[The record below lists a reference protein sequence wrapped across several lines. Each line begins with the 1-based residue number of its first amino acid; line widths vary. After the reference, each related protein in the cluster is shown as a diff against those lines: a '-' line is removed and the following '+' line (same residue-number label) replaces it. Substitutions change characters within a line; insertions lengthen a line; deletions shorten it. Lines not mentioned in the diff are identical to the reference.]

1 MLLDKIKALAAQHQA
16 DNIATRRHLHAHPEL
31 SYQEFETSKYVQARL
46 TEIGIPFTVIATTG
60 VLGIIE
66 GKNPT
71 KRVIAL
77 RADMDALPIIEEN
90 TIDYKS
96 TNEGVMHACGHDV
109 HTTILLGA
117 AKVLWTLRD
126 EFEGTI
132 KLLFQ
137 PGEEKNPGGA
147 SYMIRD
153 GALEN
158 PKPQGIV
165 GLHVHPGLNEGK
177 LSFRKGRVMASA
189 DELYV
194 SIKGPGGHAA
204 TPHQTVDTILVAAQL
219 IQSLQTIISRNRN
232 PQNPSK
238 RVIALRAD
246 MDALPIIEENKI
258 DYKSN
263 NDGVMHA
270 CGHDVHTTIL
280 LGAAKILWSLR
291 EEFEGTIK
299 LLFQPGEEKNPGGAT
314 YMIRDG
320 ALENPK
326 PQGIVGLHVH
336 PGLNEGKLSFR
347 KGRVMASADELYI
360 SIKGPGG
367 HAATPHQTV
376 DTILV
381 AAQLIQS
388 LQTII
393 ARNRNPQN
401 PSVLSICSIHGGN
414 TTNVIPSEVKLMGTF
429 RAMDEVWRFQAHD
442 LMLQQAKGIAIATG
456 AEIDFRVDVGYPTVD
471 NEPILTE
478 AAWRLA
484 DAYMGKEN
492 VEETEKRMG
501 AEDFGYYS
509 QVIPGCFFR
518 LGVRNESAGIVHNV
532 HTPHFN
538 IDEAAIEQGV
548 GMMAWLGTQL

>member
-1 MLLDKIKALAAQHQA
+1 MLLDKIKALAAQHQSE
-16 DNIATRRHLHAHPEL
+16 NIATRRHLHAHPEL
-31 SYQEFETSKYVQARL
+31 SYQEFETSKYVQAQL
-46 TEIGIPFTVIATTG
+46 TSIGIPFTVIATTG

-90 TIDYKS
+90 KIDYKS

-117 AKVLWTLRD
+117 AKVLWALRD

-153 GALEN
+153 GALDN
-158 PKPQGIV
+158 PKPQGII

-204 TPHQTVDTILVAAQL
+204 TPHQTVDTVLVAAQL
-219 IQSLQTIISRNRN
+219 IT
-232 PQNPSK
+232 
-238 RVIALRAD
+238 
-246 MDALPIIEENKI
+246 
-258 DYKSN
+258 
-263 NDGVMHA
+263 
-270 CGHDVHTTIL
+270 
-280 LGAAKILWSLR
+280 
-291 EEFEGTIK
+291 
-299 LLFQPGEEKNPGGAT
+299 
-314 YMIRDG
+314 
-320 ALENPK
+320 
-326 PQGIVGLHVH
+326 
-336 PGLNEGKLSFR
+336 
-347 KGRVMASADELYI
+347 
-360 SIKGPGG
+360 
-367 HAATPHQTV
+367 
-376 DTILV
+376 
-381 AAQLIQS
+381 S

-393 ARNRNPQN
+393 ARNRDPQN
-401 PSVLSICSIHGGN
+401 PSVLSICSVHGGN
-414 TTNVIPSEVKLMGTF
+414 TTNVIPTEVKLMGTF
-429 RAMDEVWRFQAHD
+429 RAMDEVWRFKAHE
-442 LMLQQAKGIAIATG
+442 LMMQQAKGLSFATG
-456 AEIDFRVDVGYPTVD
+456 AEIDFKVDVGYPTVD
-471 NEPILTE
+471 NEPVITE
-478 AAWRLA
+478 AAWKLA
-484 DAYMGKEN
+484 DTYMGASN

-518 LGVRNESAGIVHNV
+518 LGVRNESKGIIHNV
-532 HTPHFN
+532 HTPNFN
-538 IDEAAIEQGV
+538 IEEESIENGV
-548 GMMAWLGTQL
+548 GMMAWLGTQLFA